1 MHFYPILRNKDEFM
15 LKCRQNH
22 FIFYKWT
29 NHNIF
34 MYLHSTFVNER
45 QRFER
50 DCNMQISFFL
60 QYPMILYVTSNTDK
74 TKVSAVYQIK
84 TEGTDTKMDKQSILL
99 SKFVSIGQKS
109 GWSVCSFCS
118 LKLEHDALRRFTDK
132 QSLES

>member
-1 MHFYPILRNKDEFM
+1 
-15 LKCRQNH
+15 
-22 FIFYKWT
+22 
-29 NHNIF
+29 

-99 SKFVSIGQKS
+99 SEFVSIGQES
-109 GWSVCSFCS
+109 G
-118 LKLEHDALRRFTDK
+118 
-132 QSLES
+132 